1 VFKRPVILTTAL
13 TGNMTMPSQTPYLP
27 ITSAQL
33 IEDAV
38 GCWEA
43 GAAVVHI
50 HMRKPETGEPC
61 GDVDL
66 WGKVLGDIKERCDVV
81 VCTST
86 GGGPGMSVAQRA
98 AVVSAYRPELASF
111 NLGSMNFGMFAAI
124 PSIKE
129 WKYAWEKPYLENTK
143 DFVFKNTFADLDLMC
158 RTMKEY
164 GTKPELEVY
173 DVGHLYSAAYMI
185 RQGWLEFP
193 IHIQFVM
200 GVLGGIGTDIR
211 DLIHLLDTA
220 QRLFEKNFTWSVIG
234 IGYPAEFALGTT
246 AALLGGNV
254 RVGLEDN
261 IKIKKGELA
270 KGNRELALK
279 MAGIL
284 KGLDFELASPAQARK
299 YLGLKGLDN
308 VNY

>member
-1 VFKRPVILTTAL
+1 MHNQPVILTVAL

-27 ITSAQL
+27 ITPEQL
-33 IEDAV
+33 ISDAV
-38 GCWEA
+38 ACWEA
-43 GAAVVHI
+43 GAAVVHV

-61 GDVDL
+61 GDVEL
-66 WGKVLGDIKERCDVV
+66 WGKVLRGIKERCDVI

-98 AVVSAYRPELASF
+98 AVVSAYHPELASF
-111 NLGSMNFGMFAAI
+111 NLGSMNFGMFVTI
-124 PSIKE
+124 PSIKK
-129 WKYAWEKPYLENTK
+129 WKFDWEKPYLENTK
-143 DFVFKNTFADLDLMC
+143 DFVFKNTFADLESMC
-158 RTMKEY
+158 RMMKEY

-173 DVGHLYSAAYMI
+173 DVGHLYSAAFMV
-185 RQGWLEFP
+185 RQGWLDLP
-193 IHIQFVM
+193 VHIQFVM
-200 GVLGGIGTDIR
+200 GVLGGIGTNIR

-220 QRLFEKNFTWSVIG
+220 KCLFETNFTWSVIG

-246 AALLGGNV
+246 AAILGGNV

-261 IKIKKGELA
+261 IKIRKRELA
-270 KGNRELALK
+270 KGNLELTQK

-284 KGLDFELASPAQARK
+284 KGLDFELATPAQARE
-299 YLGLKGLDN
+299 YLNLKGLAN